1 MEKLSLFGLYESRI
15 YELKQTLKDS
25 DEIAFAYLEGDLS
38 DIEWEY
44 TKNKR
49 KQIRQ
54 EIKSYEAK
62 IEELK
67 KAS

>member
-1 MEKLSLFGLYESRI
+1 MENLNLIGLYESKV

>member
-1 MEKLSLFGLYESRI
+1 MENLNLIGLYESKV

-25 DEIAFAYLEGDLS
+25 NEIALAYLEGDLS